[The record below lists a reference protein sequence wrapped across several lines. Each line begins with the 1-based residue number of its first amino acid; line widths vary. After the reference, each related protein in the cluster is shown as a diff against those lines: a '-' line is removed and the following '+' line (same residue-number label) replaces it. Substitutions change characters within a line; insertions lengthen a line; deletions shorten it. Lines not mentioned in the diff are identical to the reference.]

1 MGRFGWVVVT
11 LVAIGCGEKA
21 DESSG
26 GSWADE
32 WGDSDSLKDLAD
44 GEMCL
49 NTLLEMA
56 GLTRADLEGSGAD
69 EILAHALAAQ
79 EDVLGTSI
87 VVDCE
92 AQESVS
98 AISDASAAAEPP
110 EDAEGEEPP
119 REPETTEI
127 GSSDQVGGAVLGA
140 VQSGSSEGMEVAILL
155 DTTGSMRDDE
165 VSVREAIEDIITE
178 VENNNGFIAL
188 ASYGDLNCDD
198 PWYGI
203 NEGGLI
209 DLSGGGGVMATT
221 KDDLFSG
228 IVQTGGCDWPESL
241 YGGIWETADRLDWK
255 SQNRRIIAIT
265 DATPLEPP
273 KTTYSAEMVADKL
286 NELGISLDT
295 ILVGISY

>member
-1 MGRFGWVVVT
+1 MRLTVT
-11 LVAIGCGEKA
+11 KPLLLGLSLVGLSGCDA
-21 DESSG
+21 
-26 GSWADE
+26 
-32 WGDSDSLKDLAD
+32 LKDLAD

-49 NTLLEMA
+49 NTLLDMA
-56 GLTRADLEGSGAD
+56 GLTRDDLEDSGAD
-69 EILAHALAAQ
+69 EILAEALAAQ

-87 VVDCE
+87 VVDCQ

-98 AISDASAAAEPP
+98 AISDASAGAAPP
-110 EDAEGEEPP
+110 DGGSGEEPP
-119 REPETTEI
+119 RDPETTEI
-127 GSSDQVGGAVLGA
+127 GSSDQVGGAVLEA
-140 VQSGSSEGMEVAILL
+140 VQSGGSEGMEVAILL

-165 VSVREAIEDIITE
+165 ESVRAAIEDIITE

-209 DLSGGGGVMATT
+209 DLSADGGVMATT

-228 IVQTGGCDWPESL
+228 IVQTYGCDWPESL

-286 NELGISLDT
+286 TELGISLDT